1 MLQRSLVIMYLNAN
15 TFVTQTNLSP
25 STNVFNPVYF
35 SQILSKMKGVV
46 HSITLVILILKI
58 NNKI

>member
-1 MLQRSLVIMYLNAN
+1 MYLNAN